1 LRFGNAS
8 DLPAYYL
15 VEQSGFD
22 RKPPAQA
29 LKEGLEVIRA
39 YTDAQGKTLTQI
51 KMGQEVEVR
60 LKFRSLKGQPIYSV
74 ALVDL
79 LPGGFDLV
87 VPQAPAESRFA
98 EAVPDGEEGSGEGAY
113 TGWTCAV
120 CASGSQAQLQYADM
134 REDRVVFYATA
145 TSEVQQVVY
154 RIKATNVGSFTVPP
168 AYGEAMYE
176 SSVKARSTAGKLE
189 VVRP

>member
-1 LRFGNAS
+1 
-8 DLPAYYL
+8 
-15 VEQSGFD
+15 
-22 RKPPAQA
+22 
-29 LKEGLEVIRA
+29 
-39 YTDAQGKTLTQI
+39 
-51 KMGQEVEVR
+51 
-60 LKFRSLKGQPIYSV
+60 
-74 ALVDL
+74 
-79 LPGGFDLV
+79 
-87 VPQAPAESRFA
+87 
-98 EAVPDGEEGSGEGAY
+98 
-113 TGWTCAV
+113 

-154 RIKATNVGSFTVPP
+154 RIKATTVGSFTVPP